1 MSVIAFDGNQ
11 KANKFTCTRHTRLWR
26 KWATIMMIDAISTV
40 SCWTKSLLDD
50 HNILMRQPLFHTKF
64 KIINLFHFRL
74 TFLVWHRFVIQN
86 WCTRDEGRDDENNA
100 RGCLKINHAVVR
112 FLSVDILTHPFRI
125 TSHFF
130 PCTFTLRSQTD
141 NIYWSPT
148 YSIVRIHQQSRAHA
162 IFHANVELFQ

>member
-1 MSVIAFDGNQ
+1 MSIIAFDGNQ

-74 TFLVWHRFVIQN
+74 TFLVWHRFMIQN

-100 RGCLKINHAVVR
+100 RGCLKINHAV
-112 FLSVDILTHPFRI
+112 FLYYVFYRLTFWLILLELRPT
-125 TSHFF
+125 FF
-130 PCTFTLRSQTD
+130 L
-141 NIYWSPT
+141 
-148 YSIVRIHQQSRAHA
+148 AHLLFVHKPI
-162 IFHANVELFQ
+162 IFIGLLHTV